1 MAVRTSGT
9 TQRPPSSGPLPTP
22 KPGNNPGS
30 IQIVNTSIF
39 ITGQTV
45 INGYTDFTSGQNVG
59 TNLNPTALN
68 YVNGT
73 LTVGG
78 TTVSVIDGYN
88 LPPGGAS
95 VFSTTAERLAAGTYF
110 AGGVGIEQDLS
121 VGGIIYGRISQAATA
136 TTSSQ
141 LLVLS
146 TKANDEFYPAFTNK
160 IIAHN
165 SSTGASNTQ
174 DVGYNYLYGDTSGVT
189 DVPLDAQTH
198 ITYNPSLGRLTL
210 NNLHI
215 TSTATSTST
224 AGGSVIV
231 DGGVGVVKDVVVGG
245 FVLPGSTVTTTAT
258 VASSIGNTNTAW
270 ASAYLNNVYTKF
282 IGNSFGNINV
292 SPNNGIAYPDT
303 GNGGVL
309 DIFGEIRARGS
320 NPIGTAPVVTNI
332 LYVTMDGDDTND
344 GRAQDASR
352 ACRTITGAVNSPYY
366 QSGTQIRVAPGHY
379 LENNPIQL
387 KPYTSIVG
395 SDLRTTGVEP
405 INKTQDLFHMNSGC
419 YLAFMQFLNGRSG
432 LLPGQYANGFNRGA
446 YATAFPP
453 LPKGQQID
461 LFHSPYIQNCTN
473 LTGPW
478 LTDGTM
484 FVPDETVQIPFAVGT
499 GTWSA
504 NTTSIVVNFSNLP
517 INGFINAGISGSSS
531 TQYTGVLQTLT
542 NYKSNL
548 TSSADLLTITNPTLY
563 DAYVMDD
570 TQARWVYTNATG
582 IQLGQSIDAG
592 QQNPGF
598 FNARTL
604 MLANKPFL
612 QWQVVSYVNQTYPT
626 FKYDQALCYRDVG
639 ILVENVAY
647 DVAFG
652 GNEKSVESGLAYYNG
667 VVSLIAG
674 QETQTTAA
682 INYLKTLLQSIVVNT
697 TCTVLSPVVN
707 LPVVNQVR
715 NTVMTGGAV
724 AVPSINSL
732 FNIITTIINNGPSSA
747 PAVYNSQGPD
757 AAYISAEILLQAN
770 RTFIQENTINYIN
783 QNLISGGPNYLPYN
797 QIKCARDT
805 GIIIDSIAA
814 DLLYPTSTYSQMT
827 FAGKQYFAKGGYV
840 STALGNE
847 ISTTTAAISYL
858 QKIAVKVIQNVTS
871 ATDALLGFPRYSNS
885 IQNTGHQPATDAE
898 VTTLNSEFNIITSI
912 LGGNVTGW
920 TDHIVPNGAP
930 SNLYNVKDAY
940 DSLLAN
946 VSYMQDEVI
955 AYIDSLNPGFLD
967 ANGARTTCRRD
978 LGYIINSVA
987 FDLLHGGNRQS
998 IQSGLS
1004 YYSQNAGS
1012 SYIPGETTATVAAFR
1027 FLDSVI
1033 NSIVTTNTY
1042 TPLQFKVPP
1051 VTGLPLASTTVT
1063 ATIYN
1068 SVSTLT
1074 NILLNGP
1081 TGYSYTPINL
1091 TASSDVD
1098 VNKAYKIIEANKSFL
1113 VAETLAYINQT
1124 YNTGAFYY
1132 DQGYCYRDVGL
1143 MVDAVSQDI
1152 LLGGNQ
1158 RSIEAGSSYW
1168 NQGYNYIADELTTTT
1183 AAISYISAISQQ
1195 IIANTPVTPQVG
1207 TISTQ
1212 TINTFFSYGGN
1223 YMPQQA
1229 VARNFSIISNIIN
1242 NGLSAAPPV
1251 YAGSGLYAMTGINGA
1266 DVKSSPVVTY
1276 IGTLSSTRYLI
1287 GLNQPT
1293 IGFGNN
1299 ATLYFGNTHVFP
1311 LQDSQVNDLS
1321 LQQTGSKS
1329 SWDQRKVDPIG
1340 GMGGSLVDG
1349 AVISDRSPIQSFVYD
1364 AFTQLTQGGR
1374 GIHITNNGYAQ
1385 LVSVFTIFAS
1395 VAVQVDN
1402 GGIASIVNS
1411 NANFGDLCLVA
1422 KGYGKRAF
1430 SGTVY
1435 NPLFRAYPFNPVVA
1449 GDANSGLDQY
1459 YPNGYWPNR
1468 GTVEVFVPD
1477 AANRPHISL
1486 VMEVVPPDH
1495 YVSEFNS
1502 PELAANGVLLE
1513 GFLNAKPSTGTLVTG
1528 TLNLVDIDTTD
1539 VYINN
1544 NLYVVDQFGYPYDH
1558 FSYLHDDFGNPVD
1571 ANGKSTS
1578 THYANPLQGIWYCAT
1593 GTYVTDINFNS
1604 ISLNQPLTSGA
1615 NFSYNNGYF
1624 TLYFCGNAYYT
1635 VQTST
1640 VADNPYKLGTNI
1652 LSANS
1657 DPKYQGP
1664 ATSQITQHADALRH
1678 MNATIDSIINNN
1690 AISRSAGNTV
1700 TQKFESSFG
1709 STGAQATDFIDLRFN
1724 YLTTIITATNINA
1737 ALGVVPSNA
1746 ITQTGV
1752 IPNGAAD
1759 AITLIK
1765 ENILLIGAEVYAYT
1779 QATYPGLLNGS
1790 TGTSQ
1795 QLKCQRDVELI
1806 CQRLIYD
1813 LETGGNYNMIYSG
1826 LSYWS
1831 RPGTYHIVELGEA
1844 VTDTELFKDGSTV
1857 NFYQRSYISAS
1868 GYVFEYVGAGSNY
1881 GALPQVGQSDPI
1893 QKRETIQ
1900 LDSGKVF
1907 FTSTDQNGD
1916 FRIGP
1921 ELVISQATGVISGR
1935 TFTQSLF
1942 ANMTPFIL
1950 AIETL

>member
-1 MAVRTSGT
+1 
-9 TQRPPSSGPLPTP
+9 
-22 KPGNNPGS
+22 
-30 IQIVNTSIF
+30 
-39 ITGQTV
+39 
-45 INGYTDFTSGQNVG
+45 
-59 TNLNPTALN
+59 
-68 YVNGT
+68 
-73 LTVGG
+73 
-78 TTVSVIDGYN
+78 
-88 LPPGGAS
+88 
-95 VFSTTAERLAAGTYF
+95 
-110 AGGVGIEQDLS
+110 
-121 VGGIIYGRISQAATA
+121 
-136 TTSSQ
+136 
-141 LLVLS
+141 
-146 TKANDEFYPAFTNK
+146 
-160 IIAHN
+160 
-165 SSTGASNTQ
+165 
-174 DVGYNYLYGDTSGVT
+174 
-189 DVPLDAQTH
+189 
-198 ITYNPSLGRLTL
+198 
-210 NNLHI
+210 
-215 TSTATSTST
+215 
-224 AGGSVIV
+224 
-231 DGGVGVVKDVVVGG
+231 
-245 FVLPGSTVTTTAT
+245 
-258 VASSIGNTNTAW
+258 
-270 ASAYLNNVYTKF
+270 
-282 IGNSFGNINV
+282 
-292 SPNNGIAYPDT
+292 
-303 GNGGVL
+303 
-309 DIFGEIRARGS
+309 
-320 NPIGTAPVVTNI
+320 
-332 LYVTMDGDDTND
+332 
-344 GRAQDASR
+344 
-352 ACRTITGAVNSPYY
+352 
-366 QSGTQIRVAPGHY
+366 
-379 LENNPIQL
+379 
-387 KPYTSIVG
+387 
-395 SDLRTTGVEP
+395 
-405 INKTQDLFHMNSGC
+405 
-419 YLAFMQFLNGRSG
+419 
-432 LLPGQYANGFNRGA
+432 
-446 YATAFPP
+446 
-453 LPKGQQID
+453 
-461 LFHSPYIQNCTN
+461 
-473 LTGPW
+473 
-478 LTDGTM
+478 
-484 FVPDETVQIPFAVGT
+484 
-499 GTWSA
+499 
-504 NTTSIVVNFSNLP
+504 
-517 INGFINAGISGSSS
+517 
-531 TQYTGVLQTLT
+531 
-542 NYKSNL
+542 
-548 TSSADLLTITNPTLY
+548 
-563 DAYVMDD
+563 
-570 TQARWVYTNATG
+570 
-582 IQLGQSIDAG
+582 
-592 QQNPGF
+592 
-598 FNARTL
+598 
-604 MLANKPFL
+604 
-612 QWQVVSYVNQTYPT
+612 
-626 FKYDQALCYRDVG
+626 
-639 ILVENVAY
+639 
-647 DVAFG
+647 
-652 GNEKSVESGLAYYNG
+652 
-667 VVSLIAG
+667 
-674 QETQTTAA
+674 
-682 INYLKTLLQSIVVNT
+682 
-697 TCTVLSPVVN
+697 
-707 LPVVNQVR
+707 
-715 NTVMTGGAV
+715 
-724 AVPSINSL
+724 
-732 FNIITTIINNGPSSA
+732 
-747 PAVYNSQGPD
+747 
-757 AAYISAEILLQAN
+757 
-770 RTFIQENTINYIN
+770 
-783 QNLISGGPNYLPYN
+783 
-797 QIKCARDT
+797 
-805 GIIIDSIAA
+805 
-814 DLLYPTSTYSQMT
+814 MT

-840 STALGNE
+840 STPFGNE
-847 ISTTTAAISYL
+847 INTTTAAVSYL
-858 QKIAVKVIQNVTS
+858 QQIAAKVIQNVTS

-885 IQNTGHQPATDAE
+885 VQDTGNQSATDAE
-898 VTTLNSEFNIITSI
+898 VATLTSEFNIITSI

-920 TDHIVPNGAP
+920 TDHIIPNGTP
-930 SNLYNVKDAY
+930 SNLYNVRDAY
-940 DSLLAN
+940 NSLLAN

-967 ANGARTTCRRD
+967 ANNARTTCRRD
-978 LGYIINSVA
+978 IGYIIDSVA
-987 FDLLHGGNRQS
+987 FDLLHGGNRQA

-1004 YYSQNAGS
+1004 YYSQNPGN

-1033 NSIVTTNTY
+1033 NTIITTSTY
-1042 TPLQFKVPP
+1042 SPLQVKVPP
-1051 VTGLPLASTTVT
+1051 VTGLPLASATVT

-1081 TGYSYTPINL
+1081 TNYSYTPINL
-1091 TASSDVD
+1091 TASSDVN
-1098 VNKAYKIIEANKSFL
+1098 VNNAYNIIEANKSFL
-1113 VAETLAYINQT
+1113 VAETIAYINKT
-1124 YNTGAFYY
+1124 YNAGAFYY

-1158 RSIEAGSSYW
+1158 RSVQAGSSYW

-1195 IIANTPVTPQVG
+1195 IIANTVVTPQVG

-1212 TINTFFSYGGN
+1212 TINTFFSYGNN

-1251 YAGSGLYAMTGINGA
+1251 YAGSGLYALTGLNGA

-1276 IGTLSSTRYLI
+1276 IGTLSSTQYLI

-1293 IGFGNN
+1293 VGFGNN

-1311 LQDSQVNDLS
+1311 LQDSQVNTLS
-1321 LQQTGSKS
+1321 LQQTGSQS

-1449 GDANSGLDQY
+1449 GDTNSGLDQY

-1477 AANRPHISL
+1477 TANRPHISL
-1486 VMEVVPPDH
+1486 VMEVIPPDH
-1495 YVSEFNS
+1495 YISEFNS
-1502 PELAANGVLLE
+1502 PELAANGVVLE
-1513 GFLNAKPSTGTLVTG
+1513 GFLNAKPNTGTLVTG
-1528 TLNLVDIDTTD
+1528 TINLVDIDTTD

-1544 NLYVVDQFGYPYDH
+1544 TLYVVDQFGYPYDH

-1571 ANGKSTS
+1571 ARGNSTS
-1578 THYANPLQGIWYCAT
+1578 THYTNPSYGIWYCAT

-1615 NFSYNNGYF
+1615 SFPFNNGYF

-1640 VADNPYKLGTNI
+1640 VSDNPYKLGTNI

-1664 ATSQITQHADALRH
+1664 TTSQISQHADALHR
-1678 MNATIDSIINNN
+1678 MNTTIDSIINNT
-1690 AISRSAGNTV
+1690 AIARSAGNTV
-1700 TQKFESSFG
+1700 PQKFESGFG
-1709 STGAQATDFIDLRFN
+1709 TTGALAKDFIDLRFG
-1724 YLTTIITATNINA
+1724 YLTSIITATNINA
-1737 ALGVVPSNA
+1737 ALSVVPSNA
-1746 ITQTGV
+1746 ITQSGV

-1790 TGTSQ
+1790 SGTSQ

-1806 CQRLIYD
+1806 CQQLIYD

-1921 ELVISQATGVISGR
+1921 SLVISQATGVISGR

-1950 AIETL
+1950 AIEAL